1 MRFHIHTYGCQ
12 MNVRDSEAAAALL
25 ITRGYEPVSDEA
37 QADLILVNTCS
48 VRGKAEDKALGKLRL
63 LVVGK
68 QDAPGRIVGIMGC
81 MAQRLQDELL
91 RSVRGLDFVI
101 GTRQLSRLPEVLDEV
116 CAGRGPVVCAGGE
129 DEDVARLS
137 GHLSGGGP
145 SAFVN
150 ILFGCDRRCSY
161 CIVPDVRGHERS
173 RLAADVLA
181 EVEGLAVQGVREVT
195 LLGQSVMSYG
205 RRQEV
210 WAGGRVS
217 AMGLKEPL
225 PRLLEAVCGISG
237 VERVRF
243 MSGHPSGCTAA
254 LARVMAEQP
263 KVCPYLH
270 LPVQSG
276 SDRILA
282 RMRRG
287 YTADDYRRAVTILRD
302 AVPGLSLTT
311 DIIVGF
317 PGETEE
323 DFEAT
328 ARFAEMMDF
337 DNAFI
342 FKYSP
347 RPGTPAAAWE
357 DDVPYADKMKRNRR
371 LLDEQDIR
379 GLRLNQRLVGT
390 VQQVLVEGVSLRNSR
405 RWSGRS
411 RNNKIVVFDPPP
423 GVRRGDLIEV
433 RIERVMAQ
441 TIYGVAVEK

>member
-12 MNVRDSEAAAALL
+12 MNARDSEAAAALL
-25 ITRGYEPVSDEA
+25 VAHGYESVSDEA

-68 QDAPGRIVGIMGC
+68 RNAPGRIVGIMGC
-81 MAQRLQDELL
+81 MAQRLQNELL
-91 RSVRGLDFVI
+91 QRIHGLDFVI
-101 GTRQLSRLPEVLDEV
+101 GTRRVSRLPEVLDEV
-116 CAGRGPVVCAGGE
+116 VAGRGPVVCASGE
-129 DEDVARLS
+129 EEDVTRLR
-137 GHLSGGGP
+137 GHLPDGRP

-173 RLAADVLA
+173 RMAADVLA
-181 EVEGLAVQGVREVT
+181 EVQGLAAQGVREVT

-205 RRQEV
+205 QRQEV
-210 WAGGRVS
+210 WAADQIS
-217 AMGLKEPL
+217 AMGLKNPL

-237 VERVRF
+237 IERVRF
-243 MSGHPSGCTAA
+243 MSGHPSGCIPE

-263 KVCPYLH
+263 KVCPHLH

-276 SDRILA
+276 SDRVLA

-287 YTADDYRRAVTILRD
+287 YTSDDYRRAVAVLRD
-302 AVPGLSLTT
+302 TVPGLSLTT

-328 ARFAEMMDF
+328 VRFAEMMDF

-347 RPGTPAAAWE
+347 RPGTPAAAWR
-357 DDVPYADKMKRNRR
+357 DDVPYVEKMKRNRR

-379 GLRLNQRLVGT
+379 GLRLNHRLVDT
-390 VQQVLVEGVSLRNSR
+390 VQQVLVEGVSLRNSK

-411 RNNKIVVFDPPP
+411 RTNKIVVFDPLP
-423 GVRRGDLIEV
+423 GVCIGDLIDV

-441 TIYGVAVEK
+441 TIYGVAV